1 MLIDSLQ
8 VRHSK
13 EVEVSEKSYPS
24 EKFFLPKREG
34 ALNSRV
40 GGDGGSGSCS
50 SSSSSSSSSS
60 GTDGRKAST
69 RLYDAVCMRALNQ
82 SIGRF
87 VTAQVYFI
95 VSSTHYLL

>member
-34 ALNSRV
+34 TLNSRV
-40 GGDGGSGSCS
+40 GGDGG
-50 SSSSSSSSSS
+50 SSSSSS

-95 VSSTHYLL
+95 VSSTHYL